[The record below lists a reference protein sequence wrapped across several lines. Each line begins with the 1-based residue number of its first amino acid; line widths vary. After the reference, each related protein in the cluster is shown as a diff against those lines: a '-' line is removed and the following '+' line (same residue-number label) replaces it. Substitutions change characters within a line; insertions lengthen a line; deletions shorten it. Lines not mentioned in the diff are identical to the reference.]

1 MSRDSS
7 GRLDDATPGFDYPH
21 LNRDPCAR
29 HDDQGIRSAM
39 KTFLMILGFLAAALI
54 LTQVTMGQLILS
66 SHSPKLIKAH
76 QHSGYLTVVV
86 SLVYIAL
93 SLLAIASLPRRE
105 KP

>member
-1 MSRDSS
+1 
-7 GRLDDATPGFDYPH
+7 
-21 LNRDPCAR
+21 
-29 HDDQGIRSAM
+29 M

-93 SLLAIASLPRRE
+93 SMLAIASLPRRE